1 MVQKFNETDEALP
14 PRSSGCG
21 SFLYGAMSKF
31 VRVLGLAVLPLLVV
45 LVTPS
50 AFAQSWISAVTATT
64 TTTTATINW
73 TTAVPA
79 NSQVTYGTTTSYGTG
94 NVLNPNF
101 TTAHSASLTALT
113 AGTSY
118 HYRVLSADSTGALVT
133 GLDNVFTTPAA
144 AITVSISPSTATVA
158 SGGTQQFSAQVTNT
172 SNTAVTWSA
181 TAGTVSTTGLLTA
194 PTVTANTTVTVKATL
209 VADTTKYAS
218 ATVTVTASAFG
229 KLTLSPTS
237 IAFGSITVGQTSP
250 VLITTLTNTG
260 NASLTITS
268 DSLSAGDF
276 NWGGQG
282 TCNYNTLAPGSSCT
296 YSAKFTPTAT
306 GTRTATITIYSTASD
321 STVTL
326 PLSGTGTTATTGTL
340 AASPTA
346 MGLGSVVVGTSGTA
360 SGSLTASGASV
371 TVNAVSSN
379 NSAFSVGGL
388 SLPITIPAGQKAAFT
403 VTFTPQTTGAATAA
417 FTFTSNAQSSTTVET
432 LTGTGMSTPVHTVHL
447 SWNASTSSGVAGY
460 NVYRAPYTSSCGAY
474 AKVNSVP
481 NTGTLYTDAVVADGT
496 NYCYAT
502 TAVDSSNRESGDS
515 NIVLNVQIPMN

>member
-1 MVQKFNETDEALP
+1 
-14 PRSSGCG
+14 
-21 SFLYGAMSKF
+21 
-31 VRVLGLAVLPLLVV
+31 
-45 LVTPS
+45 
-50 AFAQSWISAVTATT
+50 
-64 TTTTATINW
+64 
-73 TTAVPA
+73 
-79 NSQVTYGTTTSYGTG
+79 
-94 NVLNPNF
+94 
-101 TTAHSASLTALT
+101 
-113 AGTSY
+113 
-118 HYRVLSADSTGALVT
+118 
-133 GLDNVFTTPAA
+133 
-144 AITVSISPSTATVA
+144 
-158 SGGTQQFSAQVTNT
+158 
-172 SNTAVTWSA
+172 
-181 TAGTVSTTGLLTA
+181 
-194 PTVTANTTVTVKATL
+194 VTANTTVTVKATL

-403 VTFTPQTTGAATAA
+403 VTFTPQTTGAATGA

-460 NVYRAPYTSSCGAY
+460 NIYRAPYTSSCGAY